1 MFLNL
6 FFFYVGS
13 MWEKIKFMRENKKKM
28 DYVVG
33 YIIILVC
40 KFFGFKV
47 LVIGLYSLL
56 SYEIF

>member
-1 MFLNL
+1 
-6 FFFYVGS
+6 
-13 MWEKIKFMRENKKKM
+13 M

-56 SYEIF
+56 SYEIFQYRVECVCCSILVLI

>member
-1 MFLNL
+1 
-6 FFFYVGS
+6 
-13 MWEKIKFMRENKKKM
+13 MRENKKKM